1 MVFTDDE
8 LRTLEGILI
17 VEKNDLIDL
26 FSKVDEADKKEL
38 KHELDNVE
46 TIMKKTKFL
55 VDFSRKL

>member
-17 VEKNDLIDL
+17 VEKSDLIDL
-26 FSKVDEADKKEL
+26 ISKVDEADKKEL

-46 TIMKKTKFL
+46 TIMKKLNF
-55 VDFSRKL
+55 

>member
-26 FSKVDEADKKEL
+26 ISKVDEADKKEL
-38 KHELDNVE
+38 KHELDNVD
-46 TIMKKTKFL
+46 TIMKKL
-55 VDFSRKL
+55 NFSRKL